1 MRRRRFRV
9 KCEDGTPVVVMA
21 GNPNVGKSSLFNA
34 LTGLHQHTG
43 NWTGKTVGCAVGYM
57 RGRHESGQD
66 RIALADLP
74 GCYSLLPRTEEERA
88 ALDFVRSNHL
98 LGAVVVCDA
107 LNLER
112 NLLPAFQLETV
123 LPSERILI
131 CVNLIDE
138 AEARGVTVSAETLAR
153 ASGFRVVLTCA
164 KNARGLD
171 EVRREIERMAN
182 GTVPPL
188 SRDPAE
194 VIPPAASFLPRARAC
209 TVACIRPFSPVTN
222 EEKGGAKGVA
232 PPPRRALRGERLD
245 RVVLG
250 KRTAIPIALMFLT
263 LILWI
268 TVYGANR
275 PSELLADGLS
285 RLGSLLASVPLW
297 AHCPPWVSDLLLNGV
312 YATVAR
318 VVAVMLPPMAI
329 FFPLFTL
336 LEDFGFLPRIAFSF
350 DRCFQ
355 GCHACGK
362 QALTMCMGLGCSAVG
377 VTGCRIIDS
386 PRERLIAVLTT
397 AFMPCNGKF
406 ATLLAMTAVCLRFV
420 MAEDACGSAAESLLS
435 AAAVTGM
442 ILICVLLTL
451 GVSKMLSATVLRGQ
465 PSAFL
470 LEIPPYRVPDVPAVL
485 VRSLLDRTLFVLGRA
500 VVAAAPAGAIL
511 WLMMQRGS
519 GGDNLLTVVSGL
531 LDPLGR
537 GLCVNGPVLLA
548 LLLSLPANELTVPIL
563 LLVMQSGGVLA
574 DAPAADIGAV
584 LTGAGWDIWN
594 GLGFLCLFLFHIP
607 CATTLLTIRRETGRM
622 RWVILA
628 AVLPLAV
635 GISLCLILAA
645 LRAIVG

>member
-1 MRRRRFRV
+1 MREKRFGGRTA
-9 KCEDGTPVVVMA
+9 EGTPVVVMA

-57 RGRHESGQD
+57 RLRHEPG
-66 RIALADLP
+66 RNRVALADLP

-88 ALDFVRSNHL
+88 ALDFVRSNRL

-112 NLLPAFQLETV
+112 NLLPAFQLETI

-138 AEARGVTVSAETLAR
+138 AEARGVTVSAEELAR

-164 KNARGLD
+164 KTARGLD
-171 EVRREIERMAN
+171 EVRREVGRMAN
-182 GTVPPL
+182 RAALPPNG
-188 SRDPAE
+188 DQEA

-209 TVACIRPFSPVTN
+209 TAACIRPVSPMTN
-222 EEKGGAKGVA
+222 EGRDGVKDVN

-250 KRTAIPIALMFLT
+250 KRTAVPVALAFLT

-285 RLGSLLASVPLW
+285 RLGSLLASMPLW
-297 AHCPPWVSDLLLNGV
+297 AHCPPWVSGLLLDGV

-336 LEDFGFLPRIAFSF
+336 LEDFGFLPRIAFNF

-386 PRERLIAVLTT
+386 PRERMIAVLTN

-406 ATLLAMTAVCLRFV
+406 ATLLAMTAVCLRFFG
-420 MAEDACGSAAESLLS
+420 AENLHDSAAESLLS
-435 AAAVTGM
+435 AVSVTGM
-442 ILICVLLTL
+442 ILLCIFLTL
-451 GVSKMLSATVLRGQ
+451 GVSRMLSATVLRGQ

-500 VVAAAPAGAIL
+500 VVAAAPVGAIL

-519 GGDNLLTVVSGL
+519 AGDNLLTVISGL

-537 GLCVNGPVLLA
+537 CLCVNGSVLLA

-563 LLVMQSGGVLA
+563 LLVMQSGGVLG
-574 DAPAADIGAV
+574 DMPADIGAA

-594 GLGFLCLFLFHIP
+594 GLGFLCLFLFHVP
-607 CATTLLTIRRETGRM
+607 CATTLMTIRRETGRV

-635 GISLCLILAA
+635 GICLCLLLAA
-645 LRAIVG
+645 LRATVG